1 MIKFEVFN
9 QDGSLAISNE
19 WRDDE
24 ARQLSAYRMRW
35 LRPSAR
41 HAGRRARTTDAPGRV
56 RTYGDGPQG
65 QEAKPGH
72 HGGFAGPDDGP
83 AAAQPLQTLRH
94 PRAQACGS

>member
-1 MIKFEVFN
+1 MIKFEVFS

-24 ARQLSAYRMRW
+24 AKQLSAYRMRW

-41 HAGRRARTTDAPGRV
+41 AGRWARTTDAAGRV
-56 RTYGDGPQG
+56 RTYGDVPQR

-72 HGGFAGPDDGP
+72 YGVFQVQDEGPPPPGP
-83 AAAQPLQTLRH
+83 PQTCRPPEAKAQ
-94 PRAQACGS
+94 